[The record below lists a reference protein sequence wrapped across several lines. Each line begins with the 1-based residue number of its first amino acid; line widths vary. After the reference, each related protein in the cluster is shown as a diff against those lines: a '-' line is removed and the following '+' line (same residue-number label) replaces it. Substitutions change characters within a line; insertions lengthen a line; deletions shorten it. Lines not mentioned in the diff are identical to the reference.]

1 MQTKHE
7 TMKKALLLLIDKIEY
22 EQKINRELIALFDG
36 KNSDETVQKLE
47 MLCRHNS
54 QRLTELK
61 AISKL
66 SK

>member
-1 MQTKHE
+1 
-7 TMKKALLLLIDKIEY
+7 MKKAILLLIEKIEY
-22 EQKINRELIALFDG
+22 EQKINRELIVLFEG
-36 KNSDETVQKLE
+36 SKAEETVFRLE

-54 QRLTELK
+54 QRLTELN